1 MILHPPKDDDAVSG
15 RFDLVAVELETAADA
30 ERGDLALDQPLARLR
45 QRPLR
50 LTNANRERAAL
61 GLAGLD
67 QKLAKKM
74 RFSGTPAAKGCAVP
88 AGPKQRLKYFRRGD
102 RQG

>member
-1 MILHPPKDDDAVSG
+1 LHAAEDDDAVAG
-15 RFDLVAVELETAADA
+15 RFDLVAVQLEAVADA

-50 LTNANRERAAL
+50 LANADCKRAAL

-67 QKLAKKM
+67 QKFAEEMGFSRASPPNAPLCNVPVGAAAR
-74 RFSGTPAAKGCAVP
+74 RF
-88 AGPKQRLKYFRRGD
+88 
-102 RQG
+102 